1 MDVFLGSEEYIEMG
15 GLVSPVF
22 LFRAKRAG
30 GNSIEEL
37 FSTIVGGLNN
47 PAKVVNIPHV
57 GASFKALF
65 KNIIFGKRLK
75 GQVFHITGDV
85 QYMALGTGRNTVLTV
100 HDVGS
105 ALQGNVLKWFLIKL
119 LWFWLPSLIVRKI
132 TVISEFSKGELLEII
147 PWARHKVQVIPNPVD
162 YERCM
167 IYTRQEP
174 TKFTLLLVGTK
185 PNKNLEKT
193 IEALKGLDVHLNI
206 IGSLTEVQQS
216 LLTATHLTFD
226 NYVNISY
233 DEVLGLYARS
243 SLLCFASTYEGFGM
257 PIIEAQAIGIP
268 VITSNV
274 ASMPEVAG
282 DSAILVDP
290 LNVGE
295 IREAVLLVKNNP
307 SKAQEL
313 VAKGRVNV
321 ERFKLANIVAQYEAV
336 YEEVYNGKA

>member
-1 MDVFLGSEEYIEMG
+1 M
-15 GLVSPVF
+15 
-22 LFRAKRAG
+22 
-30 GNSIEEL
+30 
-37 FSTIVGGLNN
+37 
-47 PAKVVNIPHV
+47 VNIPCV
-57 GASFKALF
+57 GASFKSLF
-65 KNIIFGKRLK
+65 KNIVFGKRLK

-85 QYMALGTGRNTVLTV
+85 QYMALGTGQNTVLTV

-105 ALQGNVLKWFLIKL
+105 ALQGNVIKQFLIKF
-119 LWFWLPSLIVRKI
+119 LWFWLPSLIVKKI

-147 PWARHKVQVIPNPVD
+147 PWAKHKVQVIPNPVD
-162 YERCM
+162 YERCLS
-167 IYTRQEP
+167 YKRQESV
-174 TKFTLLLVGTK
+174 KFTVLLVGTK
-185 PNKNLEKT
+185 SNKNLERT
-193 IEALKGLDVHLNI
+193 IEAIKGLDVHVNI
-206 IGSLTEVQQS
+206 IGSLSEAQQS
-216 LLTATHLTFD
+216 LLTTSHLPFD

-257 PIIEAQAIGIP
+257 PIVEAQAIGIP

-290 LNVGE
+290 FNGGE
-295 IREAVLLVKNNP
+295 IREAVLSVKNNP
-307 SKAQEL
+307 SIVQEL
-313 VAKGRVNV
+313 VAKGRVNI